1 MEKAAPE
8 NVCFK
13 KEPNSKGLKCK
24 FSSGRETEGKNIPG
38 LGLFNALLMML
49 RFAAKQRRFLF
60 LQQNLSVK

>member
-8 NVCFK
+8 NVCVK